1 MGLTIEE
8 KDLCKELELR
18 YQPEYLS
25 GGYPKIALMFREK
38 LIRAND
44 QVNRMMEICERL
56 EGELKAARTGEHEE
70 ALKEKVDELKREM
83 EHVAKRAQAEC
94 EEKNEWKARCQE
106 MTRKKEEMEAI
117 NAKYARMHLSTGPL
131 RPIIPGSS
139 DNDFKFSTTRQ
150 IQSVTV
156 YFRDPE
162 D

>member
-1 MGLTIEE
+1 MEFTPEE
-8 KDLCKELELR
+8 KELLKEIELR
-18 YQPEYLS
+18 HQPEFLS
-25 GGYPKIALMFREK
+25 GGWPKIALMFREK

-44 QVNRMMEICERL
+44 QVNRMMETCERL
-56 EGELKAARTGEHEE
+56 EEDLKEARSGDYEAALE
-70 ALKEKVDELKREM
+70 EKVDELKRDL

-106 MTRKKEEMEAI
+106 MTRAKEEMEAV

-131 RPIIPGSS
+131 HPVIPGSG

-150 IQSVTV
+150 IQSVSV
-156 YFRDPE
+156 YFRDSE